1 MPTEINKVKVLGELF
16 DLTVMINDKKQSPGY
31 RRLSPA
37 TKEVVE
43 MLDTSI
49 RACAEAV
56 RNGHPLMFEINVWE
70 QLTLSGWAI
79 NPAEGDHE

>member
-1 MPTEINKVKVLGELF
+1 MATEINKTKVLGELF
-16 DLTVMINDKKQSPGY
+16 MLTVMINDKKQSGEY

-37 TKEVVE
+37 TKQVIE
-43 MLDTSI
+43 MLDSAV

-70 QLTLSGWAI
+70 QLSLTGWTI
-79 NPAEGDHE
+79 DMMEKE